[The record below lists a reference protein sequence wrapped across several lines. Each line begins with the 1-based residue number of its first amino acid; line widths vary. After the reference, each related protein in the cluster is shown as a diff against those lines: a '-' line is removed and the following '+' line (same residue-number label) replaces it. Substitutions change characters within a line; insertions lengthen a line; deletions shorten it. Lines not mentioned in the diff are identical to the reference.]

1 MQNRIKEARNKRRLS
16 AVELSEKL
24 NVHQT
29 TITNWELGKR
39 QITADKLLQLSE
51 ILGFTTDYLLGKDS
65 EQIKLTESVD
75 KKSLPALHGQPVWD
89 SSHGWMLVNTVEK
102 AFILN
107 DLSLIPFDKVREPL
121 YLIPPAMSVS
131 LRGIGKPMDMDAVLN
146 SERVWVEPISSD
158 TKLSSELRGWYS
170 IYERH
175 LVQNEFGQRFY
186 LDTYGVKWLAFESC
200 LEKA

>member
-65 EQIKLTESVD
+65 EQIKLTISLD
-75 KKSLPALHGQPVWD
+75 KNSLPALHGQPVWN
-89 SSHGWMLVNTVEK
+89 SSHGWMLVNIVEK
-102 AFILN
+102 AFVLN
-107 DLSLIPFDKVREPL
+107 DLSLISFDKVRETL

-131 LRGIGKPMDMDAVLN
+131 LRGIGKPMDMDAILN

-170 IYERH
+170 IYERR
-175 LVQNEFGQRFY
+175 LVQNEFGHRFY